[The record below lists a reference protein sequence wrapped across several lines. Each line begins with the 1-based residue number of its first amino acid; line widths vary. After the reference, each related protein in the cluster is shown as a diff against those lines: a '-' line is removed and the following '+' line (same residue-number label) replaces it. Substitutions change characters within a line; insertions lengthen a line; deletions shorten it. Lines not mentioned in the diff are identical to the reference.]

1 MSSNPE
7 LTGAA
12 HDSAQADAA
21 DAADTADTPAAPR
34 AARPARA
41 IQPLPDQLISQIA
54 AGEVVERPASVVK
67 ELLENALDAGASTLR
82 ILLDEGG
89 VKRISIA
96 DDGCGIPEGELPLA
110 LMRHATSKI
119 RSLAELE
126 SVATLGFRGE
136 ALASIASVAEMSI
149 TSRSAE
155 APHAVKIDAHT
166 GAIAPAA
173 GGQGTTIE
181 VRELYFNT
189 PARRKFLKS
198 EQTELGHCLEMI
210 RRSALARPD
219 VAISVLHNGRAVEHW
234 NASDPGTRVSK
245 ILGEVFATAHLPLD
259 ERAGPLAVYGCAGLP
274 TASRNRADQQYF
286 FVNGRFV
293 RDKLLTH
300 AVRSAYE
307 DVLHGDRY
315 PSYVLFLDLPPEAV
329 DVNVHPSKI
338 EVRFRD
344 SRSIHQF
351 VFHAV
356 QRALA
361 RHAGASPE
369 TTSGGHA
376 ALIEPRPMPG
386 AGVLGTSAGLAAGT
400 AGTPGFSRSGAAPG
414 APGTAG
420 GFGEDGKFGTASVA
434 SSFGGAGG
442 AGSRTSGFA
451 PASGGAGSGSGNTWL
466 RQSRMTQGSL
476 PVAQPLA
483 LYDALFG
490 RKDVGAGTAQGATVP
505 QAQDAAGSIGS
516 LGASGEMAAHAAH
529 AAFEAGDD
537 HPLGF
542 ALGQVHGIYVLAQNA
557 RGLVIV
563 DMHAAH
569 ERILYEQFKQ
579 ALAERSL
586 AVQPLLIP
594 ISMTAD
600 PIETGTVEEEKAT
613 LEALGFD
620 LAVLSPTSIAIRA
633 VPALLKDADLQALA
647 RAVLTDL
654 HAYGGSRVLTER
666 QHEML
671 GTLAC
676 HHAVRA
682 NRRLTLDEMN
692 ALLRQMEATERAD
705 QCNHG
710 RPTWYQL
717 TLADLDRLFM
727 RGQ

>member
-1 MSSNPE
+1 MSE
-7 LTGAA
+7 ITETAAGAA
-12 HDSAQADAA
+12 
-21 DAADTADTPAAPR
+21 PAPAPR
-34 AARPARA
+34 PLRA

-67 ELLENALDAGASTLR
+67 ELLENAMDAGATTLR
-82 ILLDEGG
+82 IVLEEGG
-89 VKRISIA
+89 VKRISIT
-96 DDGCGIPEGELPLA
+96 DDGCGIPPAELPLA

-119 RSLAELE
+119 RSLEELE
-126 SVATLGFRGE
+126 AVATLGFRGE

-149 TSRSAE
+149 TSRTADV
-155 APHAVKIDAHT
+155 AHATKIDATT
-166 GAIAPAA
+166 GALSPAA
-173 GGQGTTIE
+173 GAVGTTIE

-198 EQTELGHCLEMI
+198 EQTEFGHCLEMI
-210 RRSALARPD
+210 RRAALARPD
-219 VAISVLHNGRAVEHW
+219 VAISVLHNGKAVEHW
-234 NASDPGTRVSK
+234 NATEPAQRVAK
-245 ILGEVFATAHLPLD
+245 ILGDGFATAHLPLD

-274 TASRNRADQQYF
+274 TASRGRADQQYF

-300 AVRSAYE
+300 AVRAAYE

-344 SRSIHQF
+344 SRSIHQY

-369 TTSGGHA
+369 TTAGGHA
-376 ALIEPRPMPG
+376 AQLSPAPSGPASFLNTPLGQG
-386 AGVLGTSAGLAAGT
+386 AATGTGGS
-400 AGTPGFSRSGAAPG
+400 GFSSP
-414 APGTAG
+414 
-420 GFGEDGKFGTASVA
+420 
-434 SSFGGAGG
+434 SS
-442 AGSRTSGFA
+442 SS
-451 PASGGAGSGSGNTWL
+451 SSGNTWM
-466 RQSRMTQGSL
+466 RQARMTQGTL

-490 RKDVGAGTAQGATVP
+490 RKDTGAGTPDGTTTIARDSADAADAPVAPPGFAASTLAATVH
-505 QAQDAAGSIGS
+505 
-516 LGASGEMAAHAAH
+516 GEQ
-529 AAFEAGDD
+529 
-537 HPLGF
+537 PLGF
-542 ALGQVHGIYVLAQNA
+542 ALGQIHGIYVLAQNA
-557 RGLVIV
+557 HGLVIV

-569 ERILYEQFKQ
+569 ERILYEQFKN
-579 ALAERSL
+579 ALADRTV
-586 AVQPLLIP
+586 AVQSLLLP
-594 ISMTAD
+594 ISMTAT
-600 PIETGTVEEEKAT
+600 PVEIGTVEEERDT
-613 LEALGFD
+613 LESLGFD
-620 LAVLSPTSIAIRA
+620 LAVLSPTTLAVRA
-633 VPALLKDADLQALA
+633 VPALLKDADLQSLA
-647 RAVLTDL
+647 RAVLADL
-654 HAYGGSRVLTER
+654 HAFGGSRVLTER
-666 QHEML
+666 QHELL

-717 TLADLDRLFM
+717 TLNDLDRLFM

>member
-1 MSSNPE
+1 MSE
-7 LTGAA
+7 FTETAA
-12 HDSAQADAA
+12 SA
-21 DAADTADTPAAPR
+21 TPAPDPHSPR
-34 AARPARA
+34 PLRA

-67 ELLENALDAGASTLR
+67 ELLENALDAGANTLR
-82 ILLDEGG
+82 IVLEEGG
-89 VKRISIA
+89 VKRISIT
-96 DDGCGIPEGELPLA
+96 DDGCGIPPGELPLA

-119 RSLAELE
+119 RSLEELE
-126 SVATLGFRGE
+126 AVATLGFRGE
-136 ALASIASVAEMSI
+136 ALASIASVAEMFI
-149 TSRSAE
+149 TSRTAD
-155 APHAVKIDAHT
+155 AAHATRIDAQT
-166 GAIAPAA
+166 GVLAPAA
-173 GGQGTTIE
+173 GAVGTTIE

-198 EQTELGHCLEMI
+198 EQTEFGHCVEMI
-210 RRSALARPD
+210 RRAALARPD
-219 VAISVLHNGRAVEHW
+219 VAISVLHNGKAVEHW
-234 NASDPGTRVSK
+234 NATEPTQRVAK
-245 ILGEVFATAHLPLD
+245 ILGEGFATAYLPLD

-274 TASRNRADQQYF
+274 TASRGRADQQYF

-300 AVRSAYE
+300 AVRAAYE

-344 SRSIHQF
+344 SRSIHQY

-369 TTSGGHA
+369 TTAGGHA
-376 ALIEPRPMPG
+376 AHI
-386 AGVLGTSAGLAAGT
+386 A
-400 AGTPGFSRSGAAPG
+400 AAPG
-414 APGTAG
+414 PASLQGTPLGQA
-420 GFGEDGKFGTASVA
+420 
-434 SSFGGAGG
+434 
-442 AGSRTSGFA
+442 
-451 PASGGAGSGSGNTWL
+451 ASGGGSPAPTPSQGSTWL
-466 RQSRMTQGSL
+466 RQARMTQGTL

-490 RKDVGAGTAQGATVP
+490 RKDSGAGTPAGTTAV
-505 QAQDAAGSIGS
+505 AHDAAD
-516 LGASGEMAAHAAH
+516 
-529 AAFEAGDD
+529 AGDAPAAPLAGFAAAPSLAHTAHD
-537 HPLGF
+537 DQPLGF
-542 ALGQVHGIYVLAQNA
+542 ALGQIHGIYVLAQNA
-557 RGLVIV
+557 HGLVIV

-569 ERILYEQFKQ
+569 ERILYEQFKHALADRSVAVQ
-579 ALAERSL
+579 AL
-586 AVQPLLIP
+586 LLP
-594 ISMTAD
+594 VSMNAT
-600 PIETGTVEEEKAT
+600 PVEIGTVEEERET
-613 LEALGFD
+613 LESLGFD
-620 LAVLSPTSIAIRA
+620 LAVLSPTTLAIRA

-647 RAVLTDL
+647 RAVLADL
-654 HAYGGSRVLTER
+654 HAFGGSRVLTER
-666 QHEML
+666 QHELL

-717 TLADLDRLFM
+717 TLGDLDRLFM

>member
-1 MSSNPE
+1 MSEFSE
-7 LTGAA
+7 TAA
-12 HDSAQADAA
+12 SA
-21 DAADTADTPAAPR
+21 TPAPDPHSPR
-34 AARPARA
+34 PLRA

-67 ELLENALDAGASTLR
+67 ELLENALDAGANTLR
-82 ILLDEGG
+82 IVLEEGG
-89 VKRISIA
+89 VKRISIT
-96 DDGCGIPEGELPLA
+96 DDGCGIPPGELPLA

-119 RSLAELE
+119 RSLEELE
-126 SVATLGFRGE
+126 AVATLGFRGE
-136 ALASIASVAEMSI
+136 ALASIASVAEMFI
-149 TSRSAE
+149 TSRTAD
-155 APHAVKIDAHT
+155 AAHATRIDAQT
-166 GAIAPAA
+166 GVLAPAA
-173 GGQGTTIE
+173 GAVGTTIE

-198 EQTELGHCLEMI
+198 EQTEFGHCVEMI
-210 RRSALARPD
+210 RRAALARPD
-219 VAISVLHNGRAVEHW
+219 VAISVLHNGKAVEHW
-234 NASDPGTRVSK
+234 NATEPTQRVAK
-245 ILGEVFATAHLPLD
+245 ILGEGFATAYLPLD

-274 TASRNRADQQYF
+274 TASRGRADQQYF

-300 AVRSAYE
+300 AVRAAYE

-344 SRSIHQF
+344 SRSIHQY

-369 TTSGGHA
+369 TTAGGHA
-376 ALIEPRPMPG
+376 AHI
-386 AGVLGTSAGLAAGT
+386 A
-400 AGTPGFSRSGAAPG
+400 AAPG
-414 APGTAG
+414 PASFHGTPLGQA
-420 GFGEDGKFGTASVA
+420 
-434 SSFGGAGG
+434 
-442 AGSRTSGFA
+442 
-451 PASGGAGSGSGNTWL
+451 ASGGGSPAPTPSQGSTWL
-466 RQSRMTQGSL
+466 RQARMTQGTL

-490 RKDVGAGTAQGATVP
+490 RKDSGAGTPTGTTAVAH
-505 QAQDAAGSIGS
+505 DAAD
-516 LGASGEMAAHAAH
+516 
-529 AAFEAGDD
+529 AGDAPAAPLAGFAAAPSLAHTAHD
-537 HPLGF
+537 DQPLGF
-542 ALGQVHGIYVLAQNA
+542 ALGQIHGIYVLAQNA
-557 RGLVIV
+557 HGLVIV

-569 ERILYEQFKQ
+569 ERILYEQFKHALADRSVAVQ
-579 ALAERSL
+579 AL
-586 AVQPLLIP
+586 LLP
-594 ISMTAD
+594 VSMNAT
-600 PIETGTVEEEKAT
+600 PVEIGTVEEERET
-613 LEALGFD
+613 LESLGFD
-620 LAVLSPTSIAIRA
+620 LAVLSPTTLAIRA

-647 RAVLTDL
+647 RAVLADL
-654 HAYGGSRVLTER
+654 HAFGGSRVLTER
-666 QHEML
+666 QHELL

-717 TLADLDRLFM
+717 TLGDLDRLFM

>member
-1 MSSNPE
+1 MSEFSETPAG
-7 LTGAA
+7 T
-12 HDSAQADAA
+12 ADAA
-21 DAADTADTPAAPR
+21 AVSAAAPVP
-34 AARPARA
+34 RPLRA

-67 ELLENALDAGASTLR
+67 ELLENALDAGAQTLR

-89 VKRISIA
+89 VKRISIT
-96 DDGCGIPEGELPLA
+96 DDGCGIPENELALA

-126 SVATLGFRGE
+126 AVATLGFRGE
-136 ALASIASVAEMSI
+136 ALASIASVAQMAI
-149 TSRSAE
+149 TSRTAD
-155 APHAVKIDAHT
+155 APHAVRVDAQT
-166 GAIAPAA
+166 GVLSPAA
-173 GGQGTTIE
+173 GTQGTTIE

-198 EQTELGHCLEMI
+198 EQTELGHCLEQI
-210 RRSALARPD
+210 RRAALARPD
-219 VAISVLHNGRAVEHW
+219 VAISVLHNGKAVEHW
-234 NASDPGTRVSK
+234 NASEPPVRVAK
-245 ILGEVFATAHLPLD
+245 ILGETFATAHLPLD
-259 ERAGPLAVYGCAGLP
+259 ESAGPLAVYGCAGLP
-274 TASRNRADQQYF
+274 TASRGRADQQYF

-300 AVRSAYE
+300 AVRAAYE

-369 TTSGGHA
+369 TTAGGHA
-376 ALIEPRPMPG
+376 AHLEASPGGPASFGATPLGG
-386 AGVLGTSAGLAAGT
+386 AGVGSGGGFGTGAG
-400 AGTPGFSRSGAAPG
+400 
-414 APGTAG
+414 AG
-420 GFGEDGKFGTASVA
+420 GFGGG
-434 SSFGGAGG
+434 FGG
-442 AGSRTSGFA
+442 GSSQ
-451 PASGGAGSGSGNTWL
+451 PGNTWM
-466 RQSRMTQGSL
+466 RQARMTQGTL

-483 LYDALFG
+483 FYDALFG
-490 RKDVGAGTAQGATVP
+490 RRDTNTGTAEGAT
-505 QAQDAAGSIGS
+505 
-516 LGASGEMAAHAAH
+516 L
-529 AAFEAGDD
+529 FEARDSATD
-537 HPLGF
+537 APSLYNTAAPYASPAFNAPDEQPLGF
-542 ALGQVHGIYVLAQNA
+542 ALGQIHGIYVLAQNA
-557 RGLVIV
+557 HGLVIV

-569 ERILYEQFKQ
+569 ERILYEQFKN
-579 ALAERSL
+579 ALADRTI

-594 ISMTAD
+594 QTMQAD
-600 PIETGTVEEEKAT
+600 PIEIGTVEEERDT
-613 LEALGFD
+613 LDALGFD
-620 LAVLSPTSIAIRA
+620 LAVLSPTTLAIRA

-654 HAYGGSRVLTER
+654 HAFGGSRVLTER
-666 QHEML
+666 QHELL

-717 TLADLDRLFM
+717 TLSDLDRLFM

>member
-1 MSSNPE
+1 MSEFSE
-7 LTGAA
+7 FSEKAAEATGSTAA
-12 HDSAQADAA
+12 QPSES
-21 DAADTADTPAAPR
+21 AAPR
-34 AARPARA
+34 RLRT

-67 ELLENALDAGASTLR
+67 ELLENAIDAGASTLR

-89 VKRISIA
+89 VKRISIT
-96 DDGCGIPEGELPLA
+96 DDGYGIPEAELPLA

-136 ALASIASVAEMSI
+136 ALASIASVAEMFI
-149 TSRSAE
+149 TSRTAD
-155 APHAVKIDAHT
+155 APHAVRIDAQT
-166 GAIAPAA
+166 GVLAPAA
-173 GGQGTTIE
+173 GTQGTTIE

-198 EQTELGHCLEMI
+198 EQTELGHCLETI

-234 NASDPGTRVSK
+234 NATDPAARVAK
-245 ILGEVFATAHLPLD
+245 ILGETFATAHLPLD
-259 ERAGPLAVYGCAGLP
+259 ESAGPLAVYGCAGLP
-274 TASRNRADQQYF
+274 TASRGRADQQYF

-300 AVRSAYE
+300 AVRAAYE

-315 PSYVLFLDLPPEAV
+315 PSYVLFLDIPPEAV

-369 TTSGGHA
+369 TTAGGHA
-376 ALIEPRPMPG
+376 AHIAP
-386 AGVLGTSAGLAAGT
+386 V
-400 AGTPGFSRSGAAPG
+400 SGAPG
-414 APGTAG
+414 ASGAFGPMPTGLPGT
-420 GFGEDGKFGTASVA
+420 GFGNR
-434 SSFGGAGG
+434 GG
-442 AGSRTSGFA
+442 SG
-451 PASGGAGSGSGNTWL
+451 SGGADAGNTWL
-466 RQSRMTQGSL
+466 RQARMTQGTL

-490 RKDVGAGTAQGATVP
+490 RRDTGAGTPQGSTTLEAREGTTTP
-505 QAQDAAGSIGS
+505 FAAPTTFGTP
-516 LGASGEMAAHAAH
+516 AVHTFA
-529 AAFEAGDD
+529 DD
-537 HPLGF
+537 EQPLGF
-542 ALGQVHGIYVLAQNA
+542 ALGQIHGIYVLAQNA
-557 RGLVIV
+557 QGLIIV

-569 ERILYEQFKQ
+569 ERILYEQFKN
-579 ALAERSL
+579 ALADRTI

-594 ISMTAD
+594 LSMPAD
-600 PIETGTVEEEKAT
+600 AVEIGIVEEERET
-613 LEALGFD
+613 LDALGFD
-620 LAVLSPTSIAIRA
+620 LAVLSPTSLAIRA

-654 HAYGGSRVLTER
+654 QAYGGSRVLTER
-666 QHEML
+666 QHELL

-717 TLADLDRLFM
+717 TLTDLDRLFM